1 MAPGESGPPGL
12 CSYIGHR
19 LSLPD
24 EPSGPPTPTM
34 KQVEEGKVQWWIP
47 QLFSQVEERKAELH
61 HTHLPWENRRLK
73 TSKCRVLLPLP
84 KDNLLFWNR
93 GSQSLHWTRCKVLR
107 MTGAWVPPSRAALP
121 AWGGDAGG
129 QGHHTCGH
137 EAVCG
142 QQKLWRDLH
151 PHLWVGKLKQGEVV
165 PLPLP
170 VWDPLL
176 FPIVCCGDRGQIAT
190 ISESL
195 LIFGGFT
202 WDRSFGTMGISG
214 KCQQGSVL
222 IALKWWTVE
231 KWKAGLGLQS
241 SGF

>member
-1 MAPGESGPPGL
+1 
-12 CSYIGHR
+12 
-19 LSLPD
+19 
-24 EPSGPPTPTM
+24 
-34 KQVEEGKVQWWIP
+34 
-47 QLFSQVEERKAELH
+47 
-61 HTHLPWENRRLK
+61 
-73 TSKCRVLLPLP
+73 
-84 KDNLLFWNR
+84 
-93 GSQSLHWTRCKVLR
+93 

-151 PHLWVGKLKQGEVV
+151 PHLRVRKLKQGEVV

-176 FPIVCCGDRGQIAT
+176 FPIVCCGDRGQMAT

-202 WDRSFGTMGISG
+202 
-214 KCQQGSVL
+214 
-222 IALKWWTVE
+222 
-231 KWKAGLGLQS
+231 
-241 SGF
+241 